1 MKVRIFRKVM
11 EQIQNSK
18 KKCVMK
24 QSGNS
29 LILVY
34 DNIKTMSQTEAI
46 FKEIDEKVFG
56 V

>member
-1 MKVRIFRKVM
+1 M

-18 KKCVMK
+18 KKCNLK

-34 DNIKTMSQTEAI
+34 DNIKTMHETEAI
-46 FKEIDEKVFG
+46 FKEVDEKVFG
-56 V
+56 TQI

>member
-1 MKVRIFRKVM
+1 M

-18 KKCVMK
+18 KKCNLK

-34 DNIKTMSQTEAI
+34 DNIQTMHQAQSI

-56 V
+56 D